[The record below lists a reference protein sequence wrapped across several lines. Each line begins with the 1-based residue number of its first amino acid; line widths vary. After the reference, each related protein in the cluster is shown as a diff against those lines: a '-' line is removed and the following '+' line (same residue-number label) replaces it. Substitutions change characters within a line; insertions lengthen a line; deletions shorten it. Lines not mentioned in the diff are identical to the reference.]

1 MFIPR
6 DWFHAV
12 RSLDVSVSVNVF
24 YSTLAD
30 LVPINHRAAPGTPRQ
45 RAILDFAVK
54 MARTPDAL
62 EEGDYDALAAHAVS
76 PEDIWDIAGITGL
89 FALSNRMAHVTG
101 MVPNDQ
107 FYTLG
112 R

>member
-1 MFIPR
+1 
-6 DWFHAV
+6 
-12 RSLDVSVSVNVF
+12 
-24 YSTLAD
+24 
-30 LVPINHRAAPGTPRQ
+30 
-45 RAILDFAVK
+45 VK
-54 MARTPDAL
+54 MARTPEAL